1 VVLPLAPLTSSTTKN
16 HQIIAGLP
24 RLNTNI
30 VELVK
35 ERMNERMDA

>member
-16 HQIIAGLP
+16 DQMITGLP

-30 VELVK
+30 VELVN
-35 ERMNERMDA
+35 EVMNERMDE